1 MIHAPAGRAPG
12 GAEAAARGGVL
23 WGASG
28 RLDAVL
34 GPVALLV
41 LWQILGGML
50 PWARYTI
57 SSPAAIALRAW
68 HDLAIYPTNVAAT
81 LWEAARGFFWGNLAA
96 IALALLIMQVRRLE
110 GLLMQIAIVIYAT
123 PLLAIA
129 PIIAVVLPGD
139 EPKVALAAL
148 AVFFPTVITTLIG
161 LRSADGASLDL
172 IHTLGGRPFDALRKV
187 RLPASVPWL
196 LAGFRVAAPGAVLGA
211 ILGEFLGGD
220 RGLGVAMVNAMA
232 TLDTP
237 RVWGLAIVASA
248 LAGGGFALAA
258 AAARVLVTWAP
269 PLDAAPALTG
279 RASRGLLP
287 EGGDGGAAGA
297 GRWALRR
304 AGLTVVSIGVIVGL
318 WVAFIRVFHLNP
330 FFAKTPV
337 QVLRD
342 LVAGTAAVENRRELS
357 AALAMTLEDAAAGF
371 GVGTVTAAFVAVL
384 FVVYPRL
391 ERAFMPVAI
400 TLRSVPVIAMTPL
413 LVLLFGRGIAGTTA
427 ITAIIT
433 FFPTLVNVMQGLR
446 SASPQAIEV
455 LRLYAAS
462 PWAVVWKIRIPS
474 ALPSVFAAA
483 RISVLASIL
492 GAIVAEWL
500 ATGRGLGYLMIIARA
515 QFQFTML
522 WAAGILV
529 TIVSVLLY
537 GMLTWVEAPVL
548 RRYAPSQAGR

>member
-1 MIHAPAGRAPG
+1 VIQAPAGS
-12 GAEAAARGGVL
+12 
-23 WGASG
+23 ASG
-28 RLDAVL
+28 WLDAAL

-41 LWQILGGML
+41 LWQVLGGVL

-68 HDLAIYPTNVAAT
+68 HDLAIYPTNVTAT

-96 IALALLIMQVRRLE
+96 IALALVIMQVRRLE

-148 AVFFPTVITTLIG
+148 AVFFPTVITSLIG

-269 PLDAAPALTG
+269 PLDASPALTG
-279 RASRGLLP
+279 RDAG
-287 EGGDGGAAGA
+287 AGA

-304 AGLTVVSIGVIVGL
+304 AGLTVLSLGVILGL

-342 LVAGTAAVENRRELS
+342 LAVGTAAPENRRELS

-462 PWAVVWKIRIPS
+462 PWAVVWKVRIPS
-474 ALPSVFAAA
+474 ALPSLFAAA

-537 GMLTWVEAPVL
+537 GMLTWIEAPVL

>member
-1 MIHAPAGRAPG
+1 MIGSPAVRGAP
-12 GAEAAARGGVL
+12 
-23 WGASG
+23 G

-34 GPVALLV
+34 GPAALLV
-41 LWQILGGML
+41 LWQVLGSVL

-57 SSPAAIALRAW
+57 SSPAAIVLRAW
-68 HDLAIYPTNVAAT
+68 HDLPIYPANVGAT

-96 IALALLIMQVRRLE
+96 IVLALVIMQARRLE

-148 AVFFPTVITTLIG
+148 AVFFPTVITSLIG

-172 IHTLGGRPFDALRKV
+172 IHTLGGRALDALRKV

-196 LAGFRVAAPGAVLGA
+196 LAGFRVAAPGAILGA

-248 LAGGGFALAA
+248 LAGGGYALAA
-258 AAARVLVTWAP
+258 TAARALVTWAP
-269 PLDAAPALTG
+269 PLDASPALTG
-279 RASRGLLP
+279 RT
-287 EGGDGGAAGA
+287 DGSAGAAY
-297 GRWALRR
+297 WAVRR
-304 AGLTVVSIGVIVGL
+304 AGLTLVSLGVLLGL

-330 FFAKTPV
+330 FFAKTPA

-342 LVAGTAAVENRRELS
+342 LVVGAAAADNRRALA

-371 GVGTVTAAFVAVL
+371 AVGTLAAASVAVL

-427 ITAIIT
+427 ITGIIT

-446 SASPQAIEV
+446 SAPPQAVEV

-462 PWAVVWKIRIPS
+462 PWTVVWKVRMPS

-483 RISVLASIL
+483 RISVLASLL

-522 WAAGILV
+522 WAAGMLV
-529 TIVSVLLY
+529 TLVSVLLY
-537 GMLTWVEAPVL
+537 GMLTWIEAPVL

>member
-1 MIHAPAGRAPG
+1 MIRAPAGPAPAG
-12 GAEAAARGGVL
+12 TEAAARRGGVRGTPG
-23 WGASG
+23 W
-28 RLDAVL
+28 LDAAL
-34 GPVALLV
+34 GPAVLLV
-41 LWQILGGML
+41 LWQALGTVL
-50 PWARYTI
+50 PWGRYTI
-57 SSPAAIALRAW
+57 SSPVAIAVRGW
-68 HDLAIYPTNVAAT
+68 HDLAIYPMNVGAT

-96 IALALLIMQVRRLE
+96 IALALLITQARRLE

-148 AVFFPTVITTLIG
+148 AVFFPTVITSLIG

-172 IHTLGGRPFDALRKV
+172 IHTLGGRPLDALRKV

-196 LAGFRVAAPGAVLGA
+196 LAGFRVAAPGAILGA

-269 PLDAAPALTG
+269 PLDAAPVLTG
-279 RASRGLLP
+279 RTGASS
-287 EGGDGGAAGA
+287 GAAQ
-297 GRWALRR
+297 WALRR
-304 AGLTVVSIGVIVGL
+304 AGLTVLSFGVIVGL
-318 WVAFIRVFHLNP
+318 WVAFIRVFHLDP

-342 LVAGTAAVENRRELS
+342 LVAGPAALENRRTLG
-357 AALAMTLEDAAAGF
+357 AALAVTLEDAAAGF
-371 GVGTVTAAFVAVL
+371 AVGTAAAALVAVL
-384 FVVYPRL
+384 FIVYARL

-400 TLRSVPVIAMTPL
+400 ALRSVPVIAMTPL

-446 SASPQAIEV
+446 SASPQAVEV

-462 PWAVVWKIRIPS
+462 PWTVVWKVRIPS

-483 RISVLASIL
+483 RISVLGSIL

-500 ATGRGLGYLMIIARA
+500 ATGRGLGYLMITARA

-529 TIVSVLLY
+529 TVVSVVLY
-537 GMLTWVEAPVL
+537 GALTWVEAPVL
-548 RRYAPSQAGR
+548 RRYAPSQTR

>member
-1 MIHAPAGRAPG
+1 MIQAPAGSAPG
-12 GAEAAARGGVL
+12 GADAAARRDAAR
-23 WGASG
+23 GASG
-28 RLDAVL
+28 WLDAAL

-41 LWQILGGML
+41 LWQVLGGVL

-68 HDLAIYPTNVAAT
+68 HDLAIYPTNVTAT

-96 IALALLIMQVRRLE
+96 IALALVIMQVRRLE

-148 AVFFPTVITTLIG
+148 AVFFPTVITSLIG

-269 PLDAAPALTG
+269 PLDASPVLTG
-279 RASRGLLP
+279 RDAG
-287 EGGDGGAAGA
+287 AGA

-304 AGLTVVSIGVIVGL
+304 AGLTVLSLGVILGL

-342 LVAGTAAVENRRELS
+342 LAVGTAAPENRRELS

-462 PWAVVWKIRIPS
+462 PWAVVWKVRIPS
-474 ALPSVFAAA
+474 ALPSLFAAA

-537 GMLTWVEAPVL
+537 GMLTWIEAPVL

>member
-1 MIHAPAGRAPG
+1 VIQAPTGRGPG
-12 GAEAAARGGVL
+12 GTDAAARRV
-23 WGASG
+23 AVRSTPG
-28 RLDAVL
+28 RLDAAL

-41 LWQILGGML
+41 LWQILGGVL

-57 SSPAAIALRAW
+57 SSPAAIVLRAS
-68 HDLAIYPTNVAAT
+68 HDLAIYPVNVATT

-96 IALALLIMQVRRLE
+96 IALALVIMQVRRLE

-148 AVFFPTVITTLIG
+148 AVFFPTVITSLIG

-196 LAGFRVAAPGAVLGA
+196 LAGFRVAAPGAILGA

-258 AAARVLVTWAP
+258 GAARVLVTWAP
-269 PLDAAPALTG
+269 PLDASPMLTG
-279 RASRGLLP
+279 R
-287 EGGDGGAAGA
+287 DGGAAGA

-330 FFAKTPV
+330 FFAKTPA
-337 QVLRD
+337 QVLHD
-342 LVAGTAAVENRRELS
+342 LIAGAAASENRRELS
-357 AALAMTLEDAAAGF
+357 VALAMTLEDAAAGF
-371 GVGTVTAAFVAVL
+371 GVGTATAAFVAVL

-462 PWAVVWKIRIPS
+462 PWAVVWKVRLPS

-500 ATGRGLGYLMIIARA
+500 ATGRGLGYLMITARA

-537 GMLTWVEAPVL
+537 GMLTWIESPVL